1 MEGLLGEAED
11 PFSHKLMVFLLH
23 NKLDLGLTFQF
34 IFSSSKIFNKY
45 LLLIWIFGYI
55 DFRFEILPSSVGA
68 WLMAILQQKP
78 QCIGNIVCEVISLI
92 FGSNLEC
99 EKYQC

>member
-55 DFRFEILPSSVGA
+55 AFDL
-68 WLMAILQQKP
+68 
-78 QCIGNIVCEVISLI
+78 
-92 FGSNLEC
+92 
-99 EKYQC
+99 KYYLLL